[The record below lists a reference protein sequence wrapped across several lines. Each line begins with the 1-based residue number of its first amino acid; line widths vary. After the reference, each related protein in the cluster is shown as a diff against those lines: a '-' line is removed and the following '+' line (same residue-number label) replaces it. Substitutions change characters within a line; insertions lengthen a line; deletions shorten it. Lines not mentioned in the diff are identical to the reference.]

1 MSCEG
6 KLGAACAVLAPPGS
20 ELHKVLDGAP
30 TAVLEEIYRVARN
43 RAPALPEGSDARSSL
58 ARVKA
63 QAADQAAEDATV
75 ALFTHLRDVHHLAAS
90 DLPAHGSG
98 RDGVPLPRR
107 EAQHGYRAVWEAIQ
121 SVEQGGALPALAQQ
135 IVTARQSRA
144 SGAPAS
150 PGTNGADGALAS
162 YSRRRGSGTPQVPQI
177 SIQVGGQRYTV
188 SGNAGDTFMA
198 VVDALK
204 REFGLNGRN
213 FRKVA
218 QGGGK
223 YNSYWDVPVPLGDV
237 ARRLSAA
244 GLSVSDASGK
254 IIASAAPGVPV
265 TSPAPFRPTVPP
277 PLSPLPAGVPSVP
290 PPSSSTASASSGPA
304 LVDRFPILR
313 DIANGTVP
321 YAGLLGP
328 AFTSELEQEAHRIAY
343 QMHDPDPDLRAA
355 ADSFLADRFKAV
367 LFDPT
372 GAAQGFAQAL
382 LTAQGAPRCPSCQQW
397 MDPTR
402 HRCPEFGELPGVA
415 GTRHAKSSGEWVRAV
430 FRSTGVRAL
439 TRGIGHATRDR
450 GMQTAAAAARAIVA
464 DHLPDDTMPPA
475 VTQAARA
482 FLTAADYA
490 SMRDFV
496 TALGVTAAL
505 HDAAG
510 RPLTTVAADL
520 YALRPDEV
528 CALANGDIAVFLGV
542 EPVLGGASLLG
553 HHPQAP
559 QAFASAANEYDQNG
573 VADAQAFATVLC
585 GAAGAPKCVRCGQ
598 YMSVRRGHRCPPSSA
613 QVPKRRRRAGQ
624 VSPTVEDA
632 AKGLTKE
639 QDPINNETIAA
650 MFSRIATSIASQ
662 PRRVIFGKPG
672 SGFATD
678 MRGKIYADPLPMGQ
692 GAPLQDQLLV
702 INAGIYHELG
712 HEEFTP
718 MGYWADLLDIAR
730 SDTPVTRQ
738 IDLRFAGLGV
748 IDITLDGARRDV
760 PGCYNI
766 VEDGRME
773 RTISDEY
780 RGVAEVL
787 AASCMI
793 DPRWDEQVGEHIP
806 TRYQLEGALLYTA
819 LPYFSVPA
827 ATRAGMSEELVRLLD
842 ELEPIIARAVR
853 GTAEDA
859 YHASL
864 YLAWRFEQANL
875 QGAPPSSVVNKR
887 PPSDPPPG
895 TQAQRPK
902 IVIDGDQVID
912 GSQSSGQGG
921 GADVDVEYTGNV
933 TIRNPKQRGEDD
945 DQGTST
951 ATFRKPPKI
960 EYDDEA
966 GGDPR
971 QPKEDDDRG
980 GSGVGRQRK
989 AEDEDE
995 PRAGWR
1001 GGGGEDDEQTGERRQ
1016 RKADDDEEGGGRGRS
1031 RKAEDEQEPRR
1042 RGGAGDDEDESGE
1055 QRQRQEDESGG
1066 GGRYQRQQNEQDGG
1080 RQRGAGEEGQDG
1092 QQSSQ
1097 SSQSAEGAGGDAV
1110 DWSDS
1115 AASNGPVRDA
1125 DQPFDAGDLQ
1135 AVLDALDGQ
1144 AATAIDGMVRA
1155 NARPEVLGAA
1165 LHQPLG
1171 SRTSGAQRYR
1181 TEKGTVANA
1190 DVEFPKGYP
1199 GRVGALVPRRSM
1211 HQAVAKQL
1219 ATQLTAIRD
1228 ETEQR
1233 LRRQPAG
1240 RLDRGRLVAAIKGQE
1255 NVRTR
1260 LQKYPNTSF
1269 AASVTVDMSGSMQGR
1284 KESYAL
1290 YDAVMVLG
1298 DTFDALDIPY
1308 EVRAFSTGSS
1318 AQMKAIGDPSFDPN
1332 RAAALTSWG
1341 GGGTKMHE
1349 VASLATTALGGCEE
1363 ANKIAISLTDGEL
1376 QDHERTQT
1384 VLEEARRRGV
1394 VTFGVFVGSNGLKP
1408 QLMDELYGA
1417 GNWVAINDL
1426 KEMPQQVGKRL
1437 ATIFKRLRPM

>member
-1 MSCEG
+1 
-6 KLGAACAVLAPPGS
+6 
-20 ELHKVLDGAP
+20 
-30 TAVLEEIYRVARN
+30 
-43 RAPALPEGSDARSSL
+43 
-58 ARVKA
+58 
-63 QAADQAAEDATV
+63 
-75 ALFTHLRDVHHLAAS
+75 
-90 DLPAHGSG
+90 
-98 RDGVPLPRR
+98 
-107 EAQHGYRAVWEAIQ
+107 
-121 SVEQGGALPALAQQ
+121 
-135 IVTARQSRA
+135 
-144 SGAPAS
+144 
-150 PGTNGADGALAS
+150 
-162 YSRRRGSGTPQVPQI
+162 
-177 SIQVGGQRYTV
+177 
-188 SGNAGDTFMA
+188 
-198 VVDALK
+198 
-204 REFGLNGRN
+204 
-213 FRKVA
+213 
-218 QGGGK
+218 
-223 YNSYWDVPVPLGDV
+223 
-237 ARRLSAA
+237 
-244 GLSVSDASGK
+244 
-254 IIASAAPGVPV
+254 
-265 TSPAPFRPTVPP
+265 
-277 PLSPLPAGVPSVP
+277 
-290 PPSSSTASASSGPA
+290 
-304 LVDRFPILR
+304 
-313 DIANGTVP
+313 
-321 YAGLLGP
+321 
-328 AFTSELEQEAHRIAY
+328 
-343 QMHDPDPDLRAA
+343 
-355 ADSFLADRFKAV
+355 
-367 LFDPT
+367 
-372 GAAQGFAQAL
+372 
-382 LTAQGAPRCPSCQQW
+382 
-397 MDPTR
+397 
-402 HRCPEFGELPGVA
+402 
-415 GTRHAKSSGEWVRAV
+415 
-430 FRSTGVRAL
+430 
-439 TRGIGHATRDR
+439 
-450 GMQTAAAAARAIVA
+450 MQTAAAAARAIVA
-464 DHLPDDTMPPA
+464 DHLPDETMPLA

-482 FLTAADYA
+482 FLTTADHA

-496 TALGVTAAL
+496 TAMGVTAAL

-510 RPLTTVAADL
+510 RPLPAIAADL
-520 YALRPDEV
+520 YALRPDDV
-528 CALANGDIAVFLGV
+528 CRMANDDVTVLFNVEHLFNGASALA
-542 EPVLGGASLLG
+542 
-553 HHPQAP
+553 HHPDAP
-559 QAFASAANEYDQNG
+559 QALVDAATAWSAANGGDP
-573 VADAQAFATVLC
+573 VAGQTFATALC

-598 YMSVRRGHRCPPSSA
+598 YMSVRRGHRCPPSTA
-613 QVPKRRRRAGQ
+613 QAPKRRRRAGQ

-678 MRGKIYADPLPMGQ
+678 MRGKIYADPLPLGQ
-692 GAPLQDQLLV
+692 GALLQDQLLV

-730 SDTPVTRQ
+730 SDAPITRQ
-738 IDLRFAGLGV
+738 IDMRFAGLGV

-827 ATRAGMSEELVRLLD
+827 ATRAGMSEESGRLLD

-864 YLAWRFEQANL
+864 YLAWRFEQAALLN
-875 QGAPPSSVVNKR
+875 APPPSVVNKR

-912 GSQSSGQGG
+912 GSQSGDQAGQ

-933 TIRNPKQRGEDD
+933 TIRNPKRRGEDD
-945 DQGTST
+945 DQEGGQV
-951 ATFRKPPKI
+951 TFRKPPKI
-960 EYDDEA
+960 EYDDEPD
-966 GGDPR
+966 GDPR
-971 QPKEDDDRG
+971 QRQEDDDEAGAG
-980 GSGVGRQRK
+980 GGRQRK

-995 PRAGWR
+995 PRAGRR

-1016 RKADDDEEGGGRGRS
+1016 RKADDDEQGGGRGRG

-1042 RGGAGDDEDESGE
+1042 RGDAGDDEDESGQ
-1055 QRQRQEDESGG
+1055 QRQRQEEEAGE
-1066 GGRYQRQQNEQDGG
+1066 GGRSRQQPDQEGSQGGQD
-1080 RQRGAGEEGQDG
+1080 RQEGQQGSQDG
-1092 QQSSQ
+1092 QQGQSGQQGSQ
-1097 SSQSAEGAGGDAV
+1097 DGQSAEGAGGDAV
-1110 DWSDS
+1110 DWSDT
-1115 AASNGPVRDA
+1115 AASSGPVRDA

-1144 AATAIDGMVRA
+1144 AAAVLDGMVRA

-1171 SRTSGAQRYR
+1171 NRRSSTQRYR
-1181 TEKGTVANA
+1181 TEKGGVANA

-1318 AQMKAIGDPSFDPN
+1318 AQMKAIDDPSFDPN

-1349 VASLATTALGGCEE
+1349 VASLATTALGGCPE
-1363 ANKIAISLTDGEL
+1363 ANKIAISLTDGDL